1 MDLMARVKQKND
13 QVSLQ
18 NVLLQQHLCARVN
31 TSEFSSFLIT
41 FTVAPFIIG
50 AVVQR
55 TFSPKTSARH
65 RFWHFALPGLR
76 LWSLI

>member
-1 MDLMARVKQKND
+1 MDLMARVIQKNE

-18 NVLLQQHLCARVN
+18 NVVLQQHLCARVN
-31 TSEFSSFLIT
+31 ISGFSSFLVT

-55 TFSPKTSARH
+55 TFRPKTATRQ
-65 RFWHFALPGLR
+65 RLWHFALPVLR
-76 LWSLI
+76 LWSLL